1 MAAAFPGAK
10 VEKVTGLDSTV
21 RVTLGAGAP
30 DVAELD
36 NRLGTE
42 PLPTPSI
49 SSTPTPTETVETRKA
64 DADICS

>member
-1 MAAAFPGAK
+1 M
-10 VEKVTGLDSTV
+10 
-21 RVTLGAGAP
+21 RVTLGSGAP
-30 DVAELD
+30 DVVELE

-49 SSTPTPTETVETRKA
+49 SATPTPTETVQTRKA